1 MMKLA
6 IGILTA
12 IGGACLHAAGLLM
25 IISAAVERIRE
36 RKKKE
41 GPFHGNKEAD
51 RT

>member
-1 MMKLA
+1 MKLA

-12 IGGACLHAAGLLM
+12 ISGACLYVAGLLM
-25 IISAAVERIRE
+25 IISSAIERIRA

-41 GPFHGNKEAD
+41 GLFHGHKEAD